1 MAARVLL
8 ALCALL
14 VIGWVGVLFR
24 NYEIGKD
31 AAVRAFFAPATSPA
45 ERERDLQRLD
55 DAQLLDPNAYWKVA
69 RANYQLAT
77 GDRRGAAAAAEEL
90 VKAEPEN
97 IFAWGTLL
105 RATERSDPTRA
116 RQAAAEIRRLNPLGS
131 RR

>member
-31 AAVRAFFAPATSPA
+31 AAVRAFFAPAKSRA
-45 ERERDLQRLD
+45 ERERDLERLD

-97 IFAWGTLL
+97 IFAWGTLS
-105 RATERSDPTRA
+105 RATERSDPARA
-116 RQAAAEIRRLNPLGS
+116 RQAAAEIRRLNPLGE

>member
-24 NYEIGKD
+24 NYEIGRD
-31 AAVRAFFAPATSPA
+31 AAVRAFFSPAKSPA
-45 ERERDLQRLD
+45 ERQRDLDRLD

-90 VKAEPEN
+90 VEAEPEN

-105 RATERSDPTRA
+105 RASEESDPARA

>member
-24 NYEIGKD
+24 DYEIGKD
-31 AAVRAFFAPATSPA
+31 AAVRAFFAPAKSPA
-45 ERERDLQRLD
+45 ERERDLERLD